1 MLDTIR
7 NAWRVPDLRR
17 RLLYTLLMFVVF
29 RVGVQVPVPGID
41 RAVVEAAVRQ
51 GTLFGLIDLFAGGAL
66 SSFSILAMSI
76 TPYINASIVMQL
88 LTVVIPKLEQLAKE
102 GQEGQRIINR
112 YTRYAT
118 VGFALLQAIGTTLAL
133 RDALIHYH
141 THPFISVALT
151 ALTLTTGT
159 MFLMWLGE
167 SITEK
172 GIGNGISIII
182 FAGIVGR
189 LPQSIVAGYQGL
201 MLGTYKWWQALLFLV
216 LATALIILVIW
227 MAEGQRKIQVQYAKR
242 VVGRR
247 VYGGQATHLPMR
259 VNAAGVIPVIFA
271 SSVLMMPVTIA
282 QFMDQSKPWVYWMT
296 QVFMTHWSYLLLQA
310 LLVIF
315 FTYFYTMI
323 TFNPIDVADNIKKNG
338 GFIPGYRPGRPTAEY
353 LFRIS
358 NRLALPGAL
367 FLAFITV
374 TPTFIAGLTGI
385 QGLYFGG
392 TALLIVVGVALE
404 TMKQIEA
411 QMLMRH
417 YQGFVK

>member
-1 MLDTIR
+1 MLETIR

-29 RVGVQVPVPGID
+29 RIGVHIPVPGID
-41 RAVVEAAVRQ
+41 HDYIRAAIQQ

-66 SSFSILAMSI
+66 SNFSILAMSI

-118 VGFALLQAIGTTLAL
+118 VAFGLLQAIGTTLAL
-133 RDALIHYH
+133 REGLVHYY
-141 THPFISVALT
+141 TQPFLSVYLT
-151 ALTLTTGT
+151 AITLTAGT
-159 MFLMWLGE
+159 VFLMWLGE

-189 LPQSIVAGYQGL
+189 LPQGLVQGWRSLVAG
-201 MLGTYKWWQALLFLV
+201 TFAWWQALVFLL
-216 LATALIILVIW
+216 LAVGIVVLVIW

-247 VYGGQATHLPMR
+247 VYGGQSTHLPMR
-259 VNAAGVIPVIFA
+259 INAAGVIPVIFA
-271 SSVLMMPVTIA
+271 SSVLMMPVTVA
-282 QFMDQSKPWVYWMT
+282 QFMDQSKPWVYWLT
-296 QVFMTHWSYLLLQA
+296 QDFMRHWSYLLLQA
-310 LLVIF
+310 LMVIF

-323 TFNPIDVADNIKKNG
+323 TFNPVDVADNIKKNG

-374 TPTFIAGLTGI
+374 TPTFIGGLTQI